1 MRKVF
6 HLKSIL
12 LKKKLCG
19 FLFTAL
25 LTMAVLGGCAD
36 GTGES
41 SGDNSSVESGA
52 GSQDSGSAQES
63 TDAAQ
68 DGDTSAEESTSE
80 ESAAEADQA
89 GQGTSD
95 VTYGGSIVVG
105 IQQDIDSLDPH
116 KATAAGTK
124 EILFNIFEGLVKPD
138 ENGNLINAVA
148 SDYTVSEDGLVYTF
162 TLREGVKFHN
172 GNAVTAEDVKY
183 SLERVSGLLD
193 GTPLISTLSTI
204 QAVDIIDE
212 QTVQVTVGSAN
223 TELIYSFVAA
233 IIPAGS
239 GEAEGADPV
248 GTGPFS
254 FVSYKPLKG
263 ITKAKNPDYWQEGLP
278 YLDSVEFKIMGD
290 GDTSLME
297 LQGGTV
303 DFYAYLTDSQAQAL
317 KDSHQV
323 ISSPT
328 NMVQALF
335 LNNAVEPLNDVR
347 VRQAISY
354 ALDKDEINGFVG
366 GGNGTLISSAMLPTL
381 KEYYVDLN
389 DTYGSTA
396 NVEKAKELMADAG
409 YGDGFDMEIAIV
421 STYPFHMQT
430 GEVIV
435 EQLKNIGINATIK
448 GMENGTWLDE
458 VYNGRQFD
466 ATITALT
473 CDMTPGY
480 LMNRFQT
487 DSKKNFINFQS
498 AAYDENYAKAQAAL
512 DPEEKAGYY
521 KELQKIL
528 CDEAGSVFIQ
538 APANMTAISKRLA
551 GYKFY
556 PVYVQD
562 MSTVYIVE

>member
-1 MRKVF
+1 MKN
-6 HLKSIL
+6 IL
-12 LKKKLCG
+12 WKKKLCG

-41 SGDNSSVESGA
+41 SGDNSSMESGEVP
-52 GSQDSGSAQES
+52 QDSGSAQVS
-63 TDAAQ
+63 SDGSQ
-68 DGDTSAEESTSE
+68 DGDTSGEESTSE
-80 ESAAEADQA
+80 ESASEADQA
-89 GQGTSD
+89 GQETSD
-95 VTYGGSIVVG
+95 QKYGGSIVVG

-148 SDYTVSEDGLVYTF
+148 SDYTISEDGLVYTF

-193 GTPLISTLSTI
+193 GTPLISTLSFKENGVE
-204 QAVDIIDE
+204 AVDIIDE

-254 FVSYKPLKG
+254 FVSYEPLKG
-263 ITKAKNPDYWQEGLP
+263 ITMAKNPDYWQEGLP

-297 LQGGTV
+297 LQGGTI

-317 KDSHQV
+317 QSSHQV
-323 ISSPT
+323 LSSPT

-347 VRQAISY
+347 VRQAICY
-354 ALDKDEINGFVG
+354 ALDKEAINDFVA

-389 DTYGSTA
+389 DTYGTTA

-409 YGDGFDMEIAIV
+409 YADGFDMEIAIV
-421 STYPFHMQT
+421 SSYEFHMQT
-430 GEVIV
+430 GEVIA
-435 EQLKNIGINATIK
+435 EQLKSIGINATIK
-448 GMENGTWLDE
+448 GMDNGTWLDE
-458 VYNGRQFD
+458 VYNGRQFA

-498 AAYDENYAKAQAAL
+498 TEYDEIYLKAQAAL

-528 CDEAGSVFIQ
+528 CDEAGSAFIQ
-538 APANMTAISKRLA
+538 TPANMTAISKRLA

>member
-1 MRKVF
+1 MKRSF
-6 HLKSIL
+6 HGKKS
-12 LKKKLCG
+12 LCG
-19 FLFTAL
+19 FLVTAL
-25 LTMAVLGGCAD
+25 LAMAVLGGCAD

-41 SGDNSSVESGA
+41 SEDNSSKESTVESTQTDSAESGESTGA
-52 GSQDSGSAQES
+52 DASGESTEPEGSESGSAE
-63 TDAAQ
+63 DAASGQ
-68 DGDTSAEESTSE
+68 ETGDR
-80 ESAAEADQA
+80 
-89 GQGTSD
+89 
-95 VTYGGSIVVG
+95 YGGSIVVG
-105 IQQDIDSLDPH
+105 VQQDIDSLDPH

-124 EILFNIFEGLVKPD
+124 EIIFNIFEGLVKPD

-148 SDYTVSEDGLVYTF
+148 SDYQVSEDGLVYTF
-162 TLREGVKFHN
+162 TLRDNVKFHN
-172 GNAVTAEDVKY
+172 GNVVTAEDVKY

-204 QAVDIIDE
+204 KSVDILDE
-212 QTVQVTVGSAN
+212 KTVQVTVENAN

-239 GEAEGADPV
+239 GEDETADPI

-254 FVSYKPLKG
+254 FVSYKPQQG
-263 ITKAKNPDYWQEGLP
+263 IVLAKNPDYWQEGLP
-278 YLDSVEFKIMGD
+278 YLDQVEFKIINSA
-290 GDTSLME
+290 DTALLE
-297 LQGGTV
+297 LQGGTI

-317 KDSHQV
+317 QGSHQV

-354 ALDKDEINGFVG
+354 ALAKESINDFVG
-366 GGNGTLISSAMLPTL
+366 GGNGTLLSSAMLPTL

-389 DTYGSTA
+389 DTYGTTA

-409 YGDGFDMEIAIV
+409 YADGFDMEIAIV
-421 STYPFHMQT
+421 STYEFHMQT

-435 EQLKNIGINATIK
+435 EQLKEIGINATIK
-448 GMENGTWLDE
+448 GMENSSWLDE

-487 DSKKNFINFQS
+487 DSSKNFINFQS
-498 AAYDENYAKAQAAL
+498 AEYDEIYAKAQAAL
-512 DPEEKAGYY
+512 DPDEKAGYY

-528 CDEAGSVFIQ
+528 CDQAGSVFIQ
-538 APANMTAISKRLA
+538 APANQTAISSKLE

-562 MSTVYIVE
+562 MSTVYITE

>member
-1 MRKVF
+1 MKRCF
-6 HLKSIL
+6 HGKKSLCVL
-12 LKKKLCG
+12 LV
-19 FLFTAL
+19 TAL
-25 LTMAVLGGCAD
+25 LAMAVLGGCAD

-41 SGDNSSVESGA
+41 SEDNSSKESTVESTQTDSAESGESTGA
-52 GSQDSGSAQES
+52 DASGESTEPEGGESGSAE
-63 TDAAQ
+63 DAASGQ
-68 DGDTSAEESTSE
+68 ETGDR
-80 ESAAEADQA
+80 
-89 GQGTSD
+89 
-95 VTYGGSIVVG
+95 YGGSIVVG
-105 IQQDIDSLDPH
+105 VQQDIDSLDPH

-124 EILFNIFEGLVKPD
+124 EIIFNIFEGLVKPD

-148 SDYTVSEDGLVYTF
+148 SDYTISEDGLVYTF
-162 TLREGVKFHN
+162 TLRDNVKFHN
-172 GNAVTAEDVKY
+172 GNVVTAEDVKY

-204 QAVDIIDE
+204 KSVDILDE
-212 QTVQVTVGSAN
+212 KTVQVTVENAN

-239 GEAEGADPV
+239 GEDAGADPI

-254 FVSYKPLKG
+254 FVSYKPQEG
-263 ITKAKNPDYWQEGLP
+263 IVLAKNPDYWQEGLP
-278 YLDSVEFKIMGD
+278 YLDQVEFKIINSA
-290 GDTSLME
+290 DTALLE
-297 LQGGTV
+297 LQGGTI

-317 KDSHQV
+317 QGSHQV

-354 ALDKDEINGFVG
+354 ALDKESINDFVG
-366 GGNGTLISSAMLPTL
+366 GGNGTLLSSAMLPTL

-389 DTYGSTA
+389 DTYGTTA

-409 YGDGFDMEIAIV
+409 YADGFDMEIAIV
-421 STYPFHMQT
+421 STYEFHMQT

-435 EQLKNIGINATIK
+435 EQLKEIGINATIK
-448 GMENGTWLDE
+448 GMENSSWLDE

-487 DSKKNFINFQS
+487 ESSKNFINFQS
-498 AAYDENYAKAQAAL
+498 AEYDEIYAKAQAAL
-512 DPEEKAGYY
+512 DPDEKAGYY

-528 CDEAGSVFIQ
+528 CDQAGSVFIQ
-538 APANMTAISKRLA
+538 APANQTAISSKLE

-562 MSTVYIVE
+562 MSTVYITE

>member
-1 MRKVF
+1 MKASF
-6 HLKSIL
+6 HGKKGLCAL
-12 LKKKLCG
+12 LV
-19 FLFTAL
+19 TAL
-25 LTMAVLGGCAD
+25 LAMAVLGGCAD

-41 SGDNSSVESGA
+41 SEDNSSKESTVESTP
-52 GSQDSGSAQES
+52 DSGQSDVPMES
-63 TDAAQ
+63 DDSSEADDSGESEETQGGESGSEEDAAQ
-68 DGDTSAEESTSE
+68 GGDM
-80 ESAAEADQA
+80 
-89 GQGTSD
+89 
-95 VTYGGSIVVG
+95 YGGSIVVG

-124 EILFNIFEGLVKPD
+124 EIIFNIFEGLVKPD

-148 SDYTVSEDGLVYTF
+148 SDYTISEDGLVYTF
-162 TLREGVKFHN
+162 TLRDNVKFHN
-172 GNAVTAEDVKY
+172 GNVVTAEDVKY

-193 GTPLISTLSTI
+193 GTPLISTLATI
-204 QAVDIIDE
+204 KSVDILDE
-212 QTVQVTVGSAN
+212 KTVQVTVESAN

-239 GEAEGADPV
+239 GEDESADPI

-254 FVSYKPLKG
+254 FVSYKPQQG
-263 ITKAKNPDYWQEGLP
+263 IVLARNPEYWQEGLP
-278 YLDSVEFKIMGD
+278 YLDQVEFKIINSA
-290 GDTSLME
+290 DTALLE
-297 LQGGTV
+297 LQGGTI

-317 KDSHQV
+317 QGSHQV

-347 VRQAISY
+347 VRQAIAY
-354 ALDKDEINGFVG
+354 AIDKESINDFVG

-389 DTYGSTA
+389 DAYGTTA
-396 NVEKAKELMADAG
+396 NVEKARELMAEAG
-409 YGDGFDMEIAIV
+409 YADGFDMEIAIV
-421 STYPFHMQT
+421 STYEFHMQT

-435 EQLKNIGINATIK
+435 EQLKAIGINATIK
-448 GMENGTWLDE
+448 GMENSSWLDE

-498 AAYDENYAKAQAAL
+498 AEYDEVYKKAQATL
-512 DPEEKAGYY
+512 DPAEKAGYY

-528 CDEAGSVFIQ
+528 CDDAGSVFIQ
-538 APANMTAISKRLA
+538 APANQTAISSKLA

-562 MSTVYIVE
+562 MSTVYITD

>member
-138 ENGNLINAVA
+138 ENGNLVNAVA

-204 QAVDIIDE
+204 QAVEILDE
-212 QTVQVTVGSAN
+212 KTVQVTVGSAN

-233 IIPAGS
+233 IIPSGS
-239 GEAEGADPV
+239 GEEEGADPI

-254 FVSYKPLKG
+254 YVSYKPQEG
-263 ITKAKNPDYWQEGLP
+263 IVLAKFADYWQQGLP
-278 YLDSVEFKIMGD
+278 SLDQVEFKITGSA
-290 GDTSLME
+290 DTALME
-297 LQGGTV
+297 LQGGTI
-303 DFYAYLTDSQAQAL
+303 DLYAYLTDSQAQTL

-323 ISSPT
+323 IASPS
-328 NMVQALF
+328 NVVQALF
-335 LNNAVEPLNDVR
+335 LNNAVAPLDDVR
-347 VRQAISY
+347 VRQAILY
-354 ALDKDEINGFVG
+354 ALDKEAVNDFVG
-366 GGNGTLISSAMLPTL
+366 GGSGTLISSAMLPTL
-381 KEYYVDLN
+381 KDYYVDLN
-389 DTYGSTA
+389 DTYGTTA
-396 NVEKAKELMADAG
+396 NVEKAKELLTEAG
-409 YGDGFDMEIAIV
+409 LADGFDLEIAIP
-421 STYPFHMQT
+421 SNYEFHMQT
-430 GEVIV
+430 GEVVV
-435 EQLKNIGINATIK
+435 EQLKAAGINATIK
-448 GMENGTWLDE
+448 AVEWSTWLEE
-458 VYNGRQFD
+458 VYNGRQYA
-466 ATITALT
+466 ATISGIT

-480 LMNRFQT
+480 LLNRFQT
-487 DSKKNFINFQS
+487 DSSKNFINF
-498 AAYDENYAKAQAAL
+498 ANTEYDETYAKAQASL
-512 DPEEKAGYY
+512 DLTEKAAYY
-521 KELQKIL
+521 ARLQEIL
-528 CDEAGSVFIQ
+528 CEEAGSAFLQV
-538 APANMTAISKRLA
+538 PANMTAISKRLT

-562 MSTVYIVE
+562 MSTVQIVE